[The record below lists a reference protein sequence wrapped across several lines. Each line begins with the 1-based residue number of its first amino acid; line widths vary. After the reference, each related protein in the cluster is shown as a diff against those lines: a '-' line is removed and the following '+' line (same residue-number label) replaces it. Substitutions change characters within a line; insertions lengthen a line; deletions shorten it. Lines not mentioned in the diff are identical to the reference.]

1 MRILASIAVL
11 AGLALSGCCTTAE
24 CGKAECP
31 AIQTAGKAKVLRH
44 VVMFSFKQ
52 GTTPEQIQKVEQAF
66 AQLPKK
72 IDTIIGFEWGTNN
85 SPENLSQGYTH
96 CFFLSFKD
104 EAGRAVYLPHSEHKA
119 FGATLGPVL
128 DKVLVLDY
136 WAQTN

>member
-1 MRILASIAVL
+1 MRILAALTI
-11 AGLALSGCCTTAE
+11 LALSGCCQQQCDTTH
-24 CGKAECP
+24 CQ
-31 AIQTAGKAKVLRH
+31 AIKQTGDQKVLRH

-104 EAGRAVYLPHSEHKA
+104 EAGRAAYLPHPDHKA
-119 FGATLGPVL
+119 FGAVLSPVL

-136 WAQTN
+136 WAKTN

>member
-1 MRILASIAVL
+1 MKNLVAIAAVV
-11 AGLALSGCCTTAE
+11 GLALSGCCQQQCDTTG
-24 CGKAECP
+24 CQ
-31 AIQTAGKAKVLRH
+31 AIKPAGKEKVLRH

-52 GTTPEQIQKVEQAF
+52 GTTPEQIKKVEDAF

-85 SPENLSQGYTH
+85 SPEKLSQGYTH

-104 EAGRAVYLPHSEHKA
+104 EAGRAVYLPHPEHKA

-136 WAQTN
+136 WAQSN

>member
-1 MRILASIAVL
+1 MKNLLAMAVIS
-11 AGLALSGCCTTAE
+11 GLALSGCCKTAE
-24 CGKAECP
+24 CEKTECP

-72 IDTIIGFEWGTNN
+72 IDTIIDFEWGTNN

-104 EAGRAVYLPHSEHKA
+104 EAGRAVYLPHPEHKA
-119 FGATLGPVL
+119 FGAILGPVL

-136 WAQTN
+136 WAKQ